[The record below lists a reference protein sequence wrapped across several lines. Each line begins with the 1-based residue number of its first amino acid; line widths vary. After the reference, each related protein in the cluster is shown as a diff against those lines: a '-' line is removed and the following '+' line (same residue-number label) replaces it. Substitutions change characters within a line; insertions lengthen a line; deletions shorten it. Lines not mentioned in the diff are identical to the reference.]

1 MSIELK
7 IPTIGESIIKVQMLC
22 QPTSGSSA
30 TGWYDLHKIEQQ
42 KLLKA
47 AFDVH

>member
-7 IPTIGESIIKVQMLC
+7 IPTIGESITKVQTVYRLAS
-22 QPTSGSSA
+22 TSPA
-30 TGWYDLHKIEQQ
+30 TGWHELHKIEQH
-42 KLLKA
+42 KA

>member
-7 IPTIGESIIKVQMLC
+7 ISTIGELITKVQTVC
-22 QPTSGSSA
+22 RPTSASLE
-30 TGWYDLHKIEQQ
+30 TKWHDLHKIEQQ